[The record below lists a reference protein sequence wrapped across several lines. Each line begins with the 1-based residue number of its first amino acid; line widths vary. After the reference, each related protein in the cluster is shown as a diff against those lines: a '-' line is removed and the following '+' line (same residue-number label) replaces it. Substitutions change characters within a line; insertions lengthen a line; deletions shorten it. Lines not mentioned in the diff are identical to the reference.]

1 MVVIPYPDQ
10 ERDEEQERIA
20 AKRATLCGVDSV
32 VSVADFE
39 VSEQL
44 DTKCA
49 D

>member
-1 MVVIPYPDQ
+1 MVVVKKPGQ

-32 VSVADFE
+32 VSVPDFE

-44 DTKCA
+44 T
-49 D
+49 